1 MAASVRAAD
10 TLVTAPAAVS
20 GPVQVADVTAP
31 PAPGVDVTAPGALR
45 PPASL
50 PPGALDHAARIS
62 VDDLADPIARTLR
75 DVAAARPDLSPL
87 LTALRTGLSP
97 DPVAL
102 AAVLQ
107 SVWDQIVEL
116 ATELSDQAMSGRLWS
131 EAGALALGLAPFGLL
146 APVLA
151 DVATALLDEY
161 GPALPPITEYPTE
174 LQVAWAALES
184 FAGGMTDELTGAGL
198 LSAGFYA
205 EIYDKFSASM
215 LEHALI
221 ATTVVQAGMVV
232 GIVESVVGDLVGL
245 VALVL
250 LLSSGPVLIALLTY
264 VLWSAWQAG
273 AVQLAE
279 DLGRGLAGLV
289 TEPLGKLHDAET
301 GVPFL
306 YLLGRLIG
314 PAFLEA
320 VLVATGASPLS
331 MAAKGGPRVA
341 SALVLVEKM
350 KPALPPT
357 DGARKLVRL
366 IEDRAGDAL
375 RYFQPLLDEIGGDA
389 LGQFT
394 RLMARERTPELFE
407 DLRDLIESDLDGAAA
422 TLAKVL
428 ATVDGYTDQQ
438 YRGLLLL
445 SQHPPH
451 SPVRGGGPYSQF
463 TWAEFLAEEGLEDTV
478 KLLVDLLGAVGQ
490 RIQYSDGGL
499 TTVISEFFSGGG
511 RTTGAAGALMAAKS
525 ILDTNPGTWLRFEV
539 GELRRVVDIVAYEIQ
554 ATVANGRV
562 VRRLVV
568 KLEAEIK
575 TYPSGVLDPERR
587 AKLLVQMRKDLV
599 RHATGGDPTLDE
611 LVWLLDPQGYEAL
624 AEEFKVM
631 FLEAFDKEAGTIAK
645 AGVDVDVVR
654 EALLDKLT
662 FDVLVNFY
670 QTP

>member
-1 MAASVRAAD
+1 MVASVRAAD
-10 TLVTAPAAVS
+10 ARVTAPSALG
-20 GPVQVADVTAP
+20 GPVPITDVTAP
-31 PAPGVDVTAPGALR
+31 PAPGVDVTAADALR
-45 PPASL
+45 PPGSL
-50 PPGALDHAARIS
+50 PPGAVDHTARLA
-62 VDDLADPIARTLR
+62 VDDLTDLIAGTLR
-75 DVAAARPDLSPL
+75 DVAAGRGDLSPL
-87 LTALRTGLSP
+87 LDAVRTGLAP
-97 DPVAL
+97 DPAAL
-102 AAVLQ
+102 AALLT
-107 SVWDQIVEL
+107 SVWDQIVAL
-116 ATELSDQAMSGRLWS
+116 ATELSDRAMSGRLWS
-131 EAGALALGLAPFGLL
+131 KAGALALGLAPFGLL
-146 APVLA
+146 APVLVE
-151 DVATALLDEY
+151 VASTVLDAY
-161 GPALPPITEYPTE
+161 GPALPPLSEFPTE
-174 LQVAWAALES
+174 LQVAWTALES
-184 FAGGMTDELTGAGL
+184 FASGMTDELTGAGL
-198 LSAGFYA
+198 LSVGFYA

-215 LEHALI
+215 LQHALV

-232 GIVESVVGDLVGL
+232 GIVESVVGDLVGM

-250 LLSSGPVLIALLTY
+250 LLSSGPVLLALLTY

-273 AVQLAE
+273 AVQLAG
-279 DLGRGLAGLV
+279 DLSRGLAGLA
-289 TEPLGKLHDAET
+289 TEPLGKLHDTET

-314 PAFLEA
+314 PVFLEA
-320 VLVATGASPLS
+320 VLVATGASTLS

-341 SALVLVEKM
+341 GALSLVETM

-357 DGARKLVRL
+357 DGARKLVLL

-407 DLRDLIESDLDGAAA
+407 DLRDLIESDLDNAAA
-422 TLAKVL
+422 TLARVL

-445 SQHPPH
+445 SRHPPH

-463 TWAEFLAEEGLEDTV
+463 TWAEFLAEEGLEDSV
-478 KLLVDLLGAVGQ
+478 KLLVDLLGAVGH
-490 RIQYSDGGL
+490 RVQYSDGGL
-499 TTVISEFFSGGG
+499 TTVISEFLSGGG

-554 ATVANGRV
+554 ATVTNGRV

-575 TYPSGVLDPERR
+575 TYPSGVLDPDRR
-587 AKLLVQMRKDLV
+587 AKLIVQMRKDLR

-611 LVWLLDPQGYEAL
+611 LVWLLDPKGYEEL
-624 AEEFKVM
+624 AEEFKLM
-631 FLEAFDKEAGTIAK
+631 FREAFDLEVGTIAA
-645 AGVDVDVVR
+645 AGVDVNAVR
-654 EALLDKLT
+654 AALLDKLT
-662 FDVLVNFY
+662 FDVLVNFF